1 MKVFKKALAAAFITA
16 GIAGTCVFASVTIS
30 SNLSSDTPVIGDPVG
45 SDVYCK
51 PTSKKDCKSPATG
64 NIYINYYP
72 ATIKGI

>member
-16 GIAGTCVFASVTIS
+16 GIAGTCVFASVT
-30 SNLSSDTPVIGDPVG
+30 LSSDTPVISDPIG

-64 NIYINYYP
+64 NIYIHYYP